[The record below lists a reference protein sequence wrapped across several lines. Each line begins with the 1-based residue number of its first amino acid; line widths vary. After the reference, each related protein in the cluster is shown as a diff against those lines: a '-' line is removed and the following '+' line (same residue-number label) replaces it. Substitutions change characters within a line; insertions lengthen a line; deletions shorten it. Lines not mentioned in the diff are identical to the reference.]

1 MVVSDEPASVEP
13 AIEDITEPEED
24 EVTVVDDE
32 PVIADTE
39 DLFTDFDLDDEESD
53 TEVPAEILAPEVPE
67 ADPVDTYTDVDG
79 TDIEV
84 PAPEADAEET
94 ETPEE
99 DEDESIIP
107 ESKKA
112 PKANTVNEN
121 RKAILNIKKTGKR
134 PF

>member
-1 MVVSDEPASVEP
+1 MEV
-13 AIEDITEPEED
+13 
-24 EVTVVDDE
+24 EVTDDE

-79 TDIEV
+79 TEIEV